1 MTGLG
6 VVVHTEKDLGGGLEE
21 FRAALADL
29 GHGDPPW
36 YEVSK
41 SKKVPKKVRKLVEGD
56 GVDRIVVWGGDGSV
70 RRCIHT
76 IVDGGYDAVSI
87 GIMPAGTSNLLANN
101 LGIPVDLREAAR
113 IAVTG
118 QDRSIDV
125 GKINGQHF
133 AVMAGTGIDAM
144 MIRDADDRKL
154 KDRFGRLGYVWAGV
168 RNTGMS
174 PAAVEVEVDGE
185 PWYCGEASGVLVA
198 NVGSILGGID
208 AFPQASPTDG
218 RLDVGII
225 RAKSRLQWLRL
236 AASALLGRVDRSRL
250 TEMTTAEAVTID
262 LDRTLPWEVDGGDRE
277 REDRY
282 KVRCIPG
289 AVRIAQPCEPQ

>member
-6 VVVHTEKDLGGGLEE
+6 VVVHSGKDLGGGLEE

-29 GHGDPPW
+29 GHTDPPW

-41 SKKVPKKVRKLVEGD
+41 SRKVPKKVRKLVEGD
-56 GVDRIVVWGGDGSV
+56 GVDRIVVWGGDGSI

-76 IVDGGYDAVSI
+76 IVDRGYHDVSV

-101 LGIPVDLREAAR
+101 LGIPIDLRKAAC

-118 QDRSIDV
+118 EDRSIDV

-154 KDRFGRLGYVWAGV
+154 KDRFGRLGYVWAGL
-168 RNTGMS
+168 RNTGVS
-174 PAAVEVEVDGE
+174 PATVEVEVDGE
-185 PWYCGEASGVLVA
+185 PWYRGDASGVLVA
-198 NVGSILGGID
+198 NVGSILGGIE
-208 AFPQASPTDG
+208 AFPEASPTDG
-218 RLDVGII
+218 RLDVGVI
-225 RAKSRLQWLRL
+225 RAASRLQWLRL
-236 AASALLGRVDRSRL
+236 AASTVAGRVDRSHL
-250 TEMTTAEAVTID
+250 TEMTTAESVTID
-262 LDRTLPWEVDGGDRE
+262 LDRSLPWEVDGGDRD
-277 REDRY
+277 RDDRY
-282 KVRCIPG
+282 KVRCLPG
-289 AVRIAQPCEPQ
+289 AVRIAQPGEPQ